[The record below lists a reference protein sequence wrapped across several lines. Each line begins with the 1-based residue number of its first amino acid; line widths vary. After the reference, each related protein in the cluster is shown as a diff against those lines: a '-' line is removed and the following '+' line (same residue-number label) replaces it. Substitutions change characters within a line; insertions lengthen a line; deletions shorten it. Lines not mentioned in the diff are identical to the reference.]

1 METSDVSWVM
11 FVGGRRTDAC
21 LYTVL
26 VSSCGRTALCSK
38 LSARRRTVRSQWI
51 GSTSLSN
58 RRTARG
64 LHCLPR
70 SWRSD
75 PPHSPH
81 HHHHHPTHLY
91 APVITASST
100 VIWRSRACQRSGH
113 GQVQQSVLHRAQLGP
128 IHTCSRRLMIIAN
141 MYSPIQW

>member
-1 METSDVSWVM
+1 M
-11 FVGGRRTDAC
+11 GGRRTDAC

-38 LSARRRTVRSQWI
+38 LSARRRTVPYARSELAVRLCRI
-51 GSTSLSN
+51 AVPPAGSIV
-58 RRTARG
+58 
-64 LHCLPR
+64 CLAA
-70 SWRSD
+70 D
-75 PPHSPH
+75 DLTPPHSPH

-128 IHTCSRRLMIIAN
+128 THTCSRRLMIIAN